1 MRKLSRREFLKRCSL
16 GAAGA
21 YAALRVSPS
30 FAKVSAGGAKGEG
43 AAGIIDPPIGA
54 LFKDP
59 PEMPNLSTTPGV
71 VEVQVE
77 ARPAL
82 VNVNGTMATL
92 LAYNGAYPAPTIRV
106 KSGDRLNIHFRN
118 SLPAMNINVLEFDQ
132 EVTNLHT
139 HGLHVSPLGES
150 DNVTLMFVSGNSF
163 DYQLDLVAQE
173 PGTLNCYH
181 PLSQG
186 TAAEQYWGGLAGALA
201 VEDENTVLAGYETHI
216 LVLKDITLSGGAP
229 EPYSSRG
236 EYLTGREG
244 DTVMVNGQVNPE
256 LMIRPGQVQ
265 RWRVMNAS
273 NARFYKLSLENHSLQ
288 IIGTDAGLLDKPY
301 SIPFMLLAPG
311 ERLDL
316 LVKGDQAPKS
326 YRLLSLPY
334 DRGAGNSGR
343 QVTLMTLSYK
353 GAVAHD
359 ALPVVVNPVA
369 RRSQAKPVRTERIVL
384 TLGRAG
390 GFINGRSISGRDV
403 YTAESELG
411 TYEAWEIVNRSGM
424 DIPFSLQVNPFQVV
438 SISGGDPAYA
448 SFYARTPA
456 WKDTVIV
463 PRHGSVKVVVPV
475 MDFTGLA
482 VFYSRILE
490 HADLGMMGIWD
501 ISKKEI
507 DTEVEA

>member
-1 MRKLSRREFLKRCSL
+1 MQKLSRREFLKRFSL

-21 YAALRVSPS
+21 YVTLNASPS
-30 FAKVSAGGAKGEG
+30 LAKVSAGKAKSE
-43 AAGIIDPPIGA
+43 AATGIIDPPIGA
-54 LFKDP
+54 PFKDP
-59 PEMPNLSTTPGV
+59 PEMQNLSTTPGI
-71 VEVQVE
+71 VEVNVE
-77 ARPAL
+77 AKPAM
-82 VNVNGTMATL
+82 VNINGTMARL
-92 LAYNGAYPAPTIRV
+92 LTYNGSCPAPTIRV

-118 SLPAMNINVLEFDQ
+118 SLPAMDTNVLEYDQ

-139 HGLHVSPLGES
+139 HGLHVSPVGNA
-150 DNVTLMFVSGNSF
+150 DNVMLMFVSGNSF
-163 DYQLDLVAQE
+163 DYQYDLVAQE

-181 PLSQG
+181 PFSQG
-186 TAAEQYWGGLAGALA
+186 TSAEQYWGGLAGALV
-201 VEDENTVLAGYETHI
+201 VEDENTALAGYETHI

-244 DTVMVNGQVNPE
+244 NTVMVNGQVNPE
-256 LMIRPGQVQ
+256 LLIRPGQVQ

-273 NARFYKLSLENHSLQ
+273 NARFYKLELENHSLQ

-301 SIPFMLLAPG
+301 SVPSMLLAPG

-334 DRGAGNSGR
+334 DRGAGNSGQ

-353 GAVAHD
+353 GSVAQD
-359 ALPVVVNPVA
+359 ALPAALNHLA

-384 TLGRAG
+384 SLGQKG
-390 GFINGRSISGRDV
+390 GFINNRSFSDREV
-403 YTAESELG
+403 YTAESDLG
-411 TYEAWEIVNRSGM
+411 TYEAWEIMNLSGI
-424 DIPFSLQVNPFQVV
+424 DIPFSLQVNPFQVLSV
-438 SISGGDPAYA
+438 SGGDPAYA
-448 SFYARTPA
+448 SFYTRTPA

-463 PRHGSVKVVVPV
+463 PRRGSVKVVVPV

-482 VFYSRILE
+482 VFYSQILE

-501 ISKKEI
+501 ISRKEI
-507 DTEVEA
+507 NTEDEV